1 MGDLVNL
8 RQMKKRQAR
17 AAAAAVAQANR
28 ALHGRTAAQKAAD
41 RLAREKAA
49 SALDQAQLDE
59 KPISR

>member
-1 MGDLVNL
+1 
-8 RQMKKRQAR
+8 MKKRQAR